1 MAHLEI
7 TEVVLYNCN
16 IVNNNLQHNSRVLYT
31 HVSNRSFGL
40 LLDISPKVFTFLK
53 TFISEFPYIEVW
65 FTDQNFKPLQK
76 AEKINITLV
85 IN

>member
-40 LLDISPKVFTFLK
+40 LLDISPKVFIFLK